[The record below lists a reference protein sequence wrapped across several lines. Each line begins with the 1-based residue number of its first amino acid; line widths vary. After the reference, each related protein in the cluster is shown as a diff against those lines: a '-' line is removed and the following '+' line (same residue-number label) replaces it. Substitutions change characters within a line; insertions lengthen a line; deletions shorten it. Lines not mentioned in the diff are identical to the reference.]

1 MAGKHLGFYAEFD
14 TRMDEQIL
22 MRSGISFTSL
32 KNAEENLR
40 AEMKTW
46 KFEKISA
53 KCRQLWDDALAKIT
67 VSGGTEEEKHIFYTA
82 LYHTMIDPRICS
94 DVNGEYMGADKKVHR
109 TEKFNKRTI
118 FSGWDVF
125 RSQMPLQTIINPT
138 LINDQINSLVEIAEQ
153 SGKEY
158 LERWEL
164 LNAYSNCMLGNPA
177 IAVLCDAYSKGI
189 RSYDVEKAYRYAL
202 NTSRLFGNNEEGY
215 TPGSISHTLEYAY
228 SDWCMARLSEWLGKE
243 ADKDRFEA
251 RARSYS
257 SIYDTDSG
265 WFRPRNKT
273 GEFQPLPKAGRL
285 TEGYGCTESNAYQ
298 QGWFVPHNV
307 EGMVQ
312 MMGGVRKSWP
322 I

>member
-1 MAGKHLGFYAEFD
+1 
-14 TRMDEQIL
+14 
-22 MRSGISFTSL
+22 
-32 KNAEENLR
+32 
-40 AEMKTW
+40 
-46 KFEKISA
+46 
-53 KCRQLWDDALAKIT
+53 
-67 VSGGTEEEKHIFYTA
+67 
-82 LYHTMIDPRICS
+82 
-94 DVNGEYMGADKKVHR
+94 
-109 TEKFNKRTI
+109 
-118 FSGWDVF
+118 
-125 RSQMPLQTIINPT
+125 
-138 LINDQINSLVEIAEQ
+138 
-153 SGKEY
+153 
-158 LERWEL
+158 
-164 LNAYSNCMLGNPA
+164 MLGNPA

-312 MMGGVRKSWP
+312 MMGGRKKVLADLTDMFERTPKNYFGISITIMQMSRFIMCRSSSTGWVLP
-322 I
+322 SLPRNGHGIFVGMLIRMQYWDW

>member
-1 MAGKHLGFYAEFD
+1 MLFRVPF
-14 TRMDEQIL
+14 QV
-22 MRSGISFTSL
+22 
-32 KNAEENLR
+32 
-40 AEMKTW
+40 
-46 KFEKISA
+46 
-53 KCRQLWDDALAKIT
+53 LAT
-67 VSGGTEEEKHIFYTA
+67 
-82 LYHTMIDPRICS
+82 
-94 DVNGEYMGADKKVHR
+94 
-109 TEKFNKRTI
+109 
-118 FSGWDVF
+118 
-125 RSQMPLQTIINPT
+125 
-138 LINDQINSLVEIAEQ
+138 
-153 SGKEY
+153 
-158 LERWEL
+158 
-164 LNAYSNCMLGNPA
+164 NPA

-312 MMGGVRKSWP
+312 MMGGRKKVLADLTDMFERTPKNYFWNQYYNHANEPVHHVPFLFNRLGAPELTQKWTRDICRNAYKNAVLGLVGNEDVGQMSAWYVLASSGIQPVRSLKRWSFVSTWLMPKENLSSLKPIIIVRKTYTYKVPNLMGSLM
-322 I
+322 ISRI